1 MTGGER
7 SAQGEV
13 WASCCQGWVPLSSFI
28 LKYFQCEKTRR
39 TVSEILVSSP
49 SSARK
54 MRRTAEEI
62 LRSSLFIT
70 LCGFSFTKQ
79 IRKYLMSS
87 YAHPVPLLRLKEV
100 LITSLLGSWLLSFI
114 HSVVSDSLRP
124 HGPQHARLP

>member
-1 MTGGER
+1 M
-7 SAQGEV
+7 
-13 WASCCQGWVPLSSFI
+13 
-28 LKYFQCEKTRR
+28 
-39 TVSEILVSSP
+39 SEILVSSP

-54 MRRTAEEI
+54 VRRTAEEI
-62 LRSSLFIT
+62 LRYSPLISSLFIT